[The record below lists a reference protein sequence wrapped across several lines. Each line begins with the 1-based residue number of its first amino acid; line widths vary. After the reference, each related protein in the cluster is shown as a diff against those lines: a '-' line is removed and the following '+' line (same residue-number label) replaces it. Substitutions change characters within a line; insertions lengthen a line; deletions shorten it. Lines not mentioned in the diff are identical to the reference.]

1 MGQQI
6 ENALFELLL
15 ELIGGEAK
23 LKNSMAS
30 TRQSLH
36 GSFDSVRNATLG
48 GITRLPE
55 RFKISQQK
63 QERSMTME
71 QGVDKQALKEKC
83 QEYLQ
88 LAKPETGDQERAYIT
103 GKMNEMTDTI
113 ARETAKCDLTE
124 RNTVMK
130 NAFQKELG
138 RYSEEY
144 RLMEAY
150 KKGGDRALTAACN
163 FNTDKKKQF
172 YERLPGGEAIYEQIK
187 QYKMEN
193 KDITGL
199 EVEAKRII
207 EQSLSSNKAG
217 ETRNQTVS
225 PQANLLPEDRAR
237 SPMKR

>member
-23 LKNSMAS
+23 LKNGVAA

-63 QERSMTME
+63 QERSMTIE
-71 QGVDKQALKEKC
+71 QAVDKQALKEKC
-83 QEYLQ
+83 QEYLK
-88 LAKPETGDQERAYIT
+88 LAKPEISDQEREFIT
-103 GKMNEMTDTI
+103 GKVNEITDTI
-113 ARETAKCDLTE
+113 ARETAKCDHAE
-124 RNTVMK
+124 RNIVMK
-130 NAFQKELG
+130 NAFQKELS

-144 RLMEAY
+144 CLMEAY
-150 KKGGDRALTAACN
+150 KKGGDPALTAACN
-163 FNTDKKKQF
+163 FNTDKKRQF
-172 YERLPGGEAIYEQIK
+172 YERLPGGEALYEQIK
-187 QYKMEN
+187 QYRMEN
-193 KDITGL
+193 KDITSL
-199 EVEAKRII
+199 EVEVKRRI
-207 EQSLSSNKAG
+207 EQSLSSNKVG
-217 ETRNQTVS
+217 ECQSHAVS
-225 PQANLLPEDRAR
+225 PLANLLPEDRAR